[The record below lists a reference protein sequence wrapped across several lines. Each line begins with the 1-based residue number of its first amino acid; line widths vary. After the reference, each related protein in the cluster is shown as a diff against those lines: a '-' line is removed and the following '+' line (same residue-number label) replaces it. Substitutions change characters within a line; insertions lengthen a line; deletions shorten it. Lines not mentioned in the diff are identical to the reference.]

1 MSKNEHAALTLSGA
15 YKSNSKGYL
24 NVSLRTRSYSAAN
37 TMRYATRKPVPHL
50 PPSRPARTDATK
62 ELKPSS
68 LIYAAIC
75 ACMLCKSVFFGS
87 PNMEIVLGTMVVE
100 VVYKYVSSTGSSIK
114 ARTGFISRASTRH

>member
-15 YKSNSKGYL
+15 YKSNSKGYLPYL

-50 PPSRPARTDATK
+50 PPSRPGRYQRAKAFFTH
-62 ELKPSS
+62 
-68 LIYAAIC
+68 IC
-75 ACMLCKSVFFGS
+75 CYMCLYVMQKCVLWDGS

-100 VVYKYVSSTGSSIK
+100 VVYKYVSSLDWLIDQS
-114 ARTGFISRASTRH
+114 